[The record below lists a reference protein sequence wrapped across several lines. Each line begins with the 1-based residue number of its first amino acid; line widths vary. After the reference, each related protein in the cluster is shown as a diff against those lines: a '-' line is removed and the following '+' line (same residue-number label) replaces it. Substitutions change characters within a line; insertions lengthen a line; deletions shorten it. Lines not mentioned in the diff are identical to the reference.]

1 MGEVHLQRHGLRRIG
16 AAMKIAVTSQNF
28 RTITGHAGKTRRFL
42 VYEDSE
48 QGPQEVARLDL
59 PKELAFHEFHGSG
72 PHPVDGVDV
81 LITAGCGEGFVRRLA
96 GRGIRVVATGESDPL
111 AAVRLVI
118 AGQPLPPPA
127 PDDHHHGV
135 TIDGSSDR

>member
-1 MGEVHLQRHGLRRIG
+1 
-16 AAMKIAVTSQNF
+16 MKIAVTSQNF

-42 VYEDSE
+42 VYEASPDVV
-48 QGPQEVARLDL
+48 QELARLDL
-59 PKELAFHEFHGSG
+59 PKELAFHEFRGPG

-81 LITAGCGEGFVRRLA
+81 LLTASCGDGFVRRLA
-96 GRGIRVVATGESDPL
+96 GRGIRVIATSESDPL
-111 AAVRLVI
+111 AAVRRVV

-135 TIDGSSDR
+135 TVE